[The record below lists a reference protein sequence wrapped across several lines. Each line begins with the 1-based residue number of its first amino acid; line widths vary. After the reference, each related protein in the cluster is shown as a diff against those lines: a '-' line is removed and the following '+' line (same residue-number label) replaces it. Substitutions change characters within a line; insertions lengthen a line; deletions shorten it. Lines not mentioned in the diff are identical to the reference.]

1 MIPDSV
7 KRPTSH
13 SARKPPQTAKD
24 SFQDRRA
31 HGTLIA
37 IQQSLIRESAFPTVS
52 HYKVESIIYPDL
64 IRSLLNN

>member
-13 SARKPPQTAKD
+13 GARKPPQTAKD

-52 HYKVESIIYPDL
+52 HYKVESIIYP
-64 IRSLLNN
+64 RLNKIIIK